1 MPSLDQIEKILKTPY
16 PLLLSAKTPNLT
28 NNAIVSPVDSSFLAN
43 PTRQAM
49 FVDEIRFSIPTGA
62 GLSGTGTSGVVV
74 MPFTGCRLS
83 MGRLAIT
90 NGFVPLVLFGKSLNT
105 TDVTNGGS
113 AQSGFCM
120 TWKLP
125 KPLYVP
131 PGEFISPRFQFILP
145 ITPAGGQAVPDP
157 TPFQIEMSI
166 VGRSLPVDC
175 PVPRTIDMPWI
186 SFWQSKALNCT
197 VSASSTF
204 LTRDQSRETDLVNP
218 FNTPLFLQRL
228 VGRLPTVG
236 ANANGTF
243 EANDAGFCFIGSEF
257 VTLRMVNSY
266 GGVLVKDFTPFYD
279 LFHLYDKAWTVNTKM
294 PPKTFL
300 TTFLECNTTTSTQTS
315 TQNAIAMIGMI
326 GYRKVRLAA

>member
-1 MPSLDQIEKILKTPY
+1 MPSLDEIEKILKTPY

-28 NNAIVSPVDSSFLAN
+28 NNAVVSPTDASFLAN

-49 FVDEIRFSIPTGA
+49 FVDEIRFSIPSGIPAQGSGA
-62 GLSGTGTSGVVV
+62 TVA
-74 MPFTGCRLS
+74 MAFTGCRLT

-90 NGFVPLVLFGKSLNT
+90 NGFVPLVFFGKSLT
-105 TDVTNGGS
+105 PTDVSNGGIALTAS
-113 AQSGFCM
+113 TQSGFCV

-131 PGEFISPRFQFILP
+131 PGEFISPRFQFVP
-145 ITPAGGQAVPDP
+145 QVAPVGSAGFPDV

-197 VSASSTF
+197 VSASVTV

-218 FNTPLFLQRL
+218 FNSPLYLQRL
-228 VGRLPTVG
+228 VGRLPAIGTAGG
-236 ANANGTF
+236 AGAF

-266 GGVLVKDFTPFYD
+266 GGVMVKDFTPFYD
-279 LFHLYDKAWTVNTKM
+279 LFHLFDKAWTINTKM

-300 TTFLECNTTTSTQTS
+300 TTFLECNTTTSTITS
-315 TQNAIAMIGMI
+315 IQNAIAM
-326 GYRKVRLAA
+326 